1 MTLFRR
7 LLLSGLA
14 VAALGSAHAVA
25 QVPVGAPAR
34 TADLRVLS
42 AGAFRPVLQAL
53 VPAFEARNGGRVV
66 ITTDTAGGVAARIG
80 RGEPFDL
87 AILTPATAEAPA
99 RDSQIILVTPIASV
113 GVGLSVKAG
122 SPKPDIS
129 SSGALKQVLLA
140 APKIAMVDPASGGTS
155 GLYLTSMFAK
165 LGIADQMKPKLVL
178 TQGGLAAE
186 RLVTGEATLALG
198 QTSELLAVKGA
209 ELVGP
214 LPPDVQNRTIYVA
227 AMNPKAGETAIIL
240 LAMLA
245 GPETTDI
252 LASFGMGSP

>member
-14 VAALGSAHAVA
+14 FAVVGVAHARA
-25 QVPVGAPAR
+25 
-34 TADLRVLS
+34 ADLRVFS

-53 VPAFEARNGGRVV
+53 VPAFEARNGSKII
-66 ITTDTAGGVAARIG
+66 ITTDTAGGIAARIG

-87 AILTPATAEAPA
+87 AILTPAAVEGPA
-99 RDSQIILVTPIASV
+99 RDSQVILVTPIASV
-113 GVGLSVKAG
+113 GVGLAVKAG

-129 SSGALKQVLLA
+129 SSGALKQALLA
-140 APKIAMVDPASGGTS
+140 APKVAMVDPASGGTS
-155 GLYLTSMFAK
+155 GVYLMSMFDK

-186 RLVTGEATLALG
+186 RLVDGEATLALG

-209 ELVGP
+209 TLVGP
-214 LPPDVQNRTIYVA
+214 LPPDVQTRTIYVA
-227 AMNPKAGETAIIL
+227 AMNPKASETAIIL

-252 LASFGMGSP
+252 LATYGMGVP

>member
-14 VAALGSAHAVA
+14 VAAIGVAHARA
-25 QVPVGAPAR
+25 
-34 TADLRVLS
+34 ADLRVLS
-42 AGAFRPVLQAL
+42 SGAFRPVLQAL
-53 VPAFEARNGGRVV
+53 VPAFEARNGSKII

-87 AILTPATAEAPA
+87 AILTPAAVEGPA
-99 RDSQIILVTPIASV
+99 RDSQVILVTPIASV
-113 GVGLSVKAG
+113 GMGLAVKAG

-129 SSGALKQVLLA
+129 SSGALKQALLA
-140 APKIAMVDPASGGTS
+140 APKVAMVDPASGGTS
-155 GLYLTSMFAK
+155 GVYLMSMFDK

-186 RLVTGEATLALG
+186 RLVDGQATLAL
-198 QTSELLAVKGA
+198 QQMSELLAVKGA
-209 ELVGP
+209 TLVGP

-227 AMNPKAGETAIIL
+227 AMNPKASETAIVL

-252 LASFGMGSP
+252 LATYGMGPP